1 MQNISNKKTKK
12 LSNWI
17 MIFILVITFAIIIIG
32 CSKGD
37 VLKGTWDLDGTTVYQ
52 FDGNGKG
59 SMILPSNTYSFKYTI
74 SEENNT
80 VSIDFE
86 DERATDCIYAYEVD
100 KNNLVLSGN
109 EGEESFSYEF
119 TKTEDK

>member
-1 MQNISNKKTKK
+1 MQKFSNKK
-12 LSNWI
+12 SNRI
-17 MIFILVITFAIIIIG
+17 MIFMLAITFAIIIVG
-32 CSKGD
+32 CANRD
-37 VLKGTWDLDGTTVYQ
+37 ELKGTWDLDGTTVYQ

-59 SMILPSNTYSFKYTI
+59 SMILPSNTYSFEYTI

-86 DERATDCIYAYEVD
+86 DERATDYIYAYEVKKD
-100 KNNLVLSGN
+100 KLVLSGN

-119 TKTEDK
+119 MKVEDK